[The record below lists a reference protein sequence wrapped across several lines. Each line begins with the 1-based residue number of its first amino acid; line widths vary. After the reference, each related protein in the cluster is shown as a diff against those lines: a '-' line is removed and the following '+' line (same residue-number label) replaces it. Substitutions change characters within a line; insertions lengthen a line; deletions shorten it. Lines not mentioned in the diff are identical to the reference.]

1 MTLDKVYWENRYLQK
16 DTGWDLGQVS
26 PPIKA
31 YIDQLDNTEI
41 NILIPG
47 CGNAYEANYLLEK
60 GFSNITLIDL
70 SPTLIEQ
77 LKSNLNINQSQNINI
92 VCGDFFALKGKFDL
106 IIEQTFFCAL
116 HPSQRKDYC
125 KKMSELLAPTG
136 KLVGLLFNRNF
147 ENSPPFG
154 GSKVEYEELFST
166 CFQIQKMETC
176 YNSVLPRQGSE
187 LFLVLKKRCDE

>member
-1 MTLDKVYWENRYLQK
+1 MTLDKIYWENRYLQK

-77 LKSNLNINQSQNINI
+77 LKSNLNTNQSQSINI
-92 VCGDFFALKGKFDL
+92 ACGDFFALKGKFDL
-106 IIEQTFFCAL
+106 IIEQTFFVHYIRVKERIIARRWLNCLHQQESLWACSSIGILKTAL
-116 HPSQRKDYC
+116 RLEEVRWNMKNCFQPVFKYKKWSPVSIPYCLDKDRNC
-125 KKMSELLAPTG
+125 
-136 KLVGLLFNRNF
+136 LLF
-147 ENSPPFG
+147 
-154 GSKVEYEELFST
+154 
-166 CFQIQKMETC
+166 
-176 YNSVLPRQGSE
+176 
-187 LFLVLKKRCDE
+187 